1 MDEALWYVLHTYSG
15 YENKVKESLEKLI
28 ESKKLD
34 NSIVDARVPTE
45 TVVEQKENG
54 EQKEI
59 ERKLFPGYVLVK
71 MVLTNESWY
80 LVRNIRG
87 VTGFVGP
94 GSRPVPLTEEEVAK
108 MGVEKKV
115 VSISYAEGD
124 EVKVLTGPLEGFV
137 GVVEAI
143 DADKDL
149 VKVTVSMFGR
159 ETPVE
164 LKLNEVAAIEK

>member
-1 MDEALWYVLHTYSG
+1 
-15 YENKVKESLEKLI
+15 
-28 ESKKLD
+28 
-34 NSIVDARVPTE
+34 
-45 TVVEQKENG
+45 
-54 EQKEI
+54 
-59 ERKLFPGYVLVK
+59 
-71 MVLTNESWY
+71 
-80 LVRNIRG
+80 
-87 VTGFVGP
+87 
-94 GSRPVPLTEEEVAK
+94 

>member
-1 MDEALWYVLHTYSG
+1 MEALWYVLHTYSG
-15 YENKVKESLEKLI
+15 YENKVKLSIEKLI

-34 NSIVDARVPTE
+34 GAFVDVRVPTE
-45 TVVEQKENG
+45 TVVETKENG
-54 EQKEI
+54 EQKETEHKI
-59 ERKLFPGYVLVK
+59 YPCYVIIK
-71 MVLTNESWY
+71 MVLTPESWY

-94 GSRPVPLTEEEVAK
+94 GSRPVPLTEKEIAD

-115 VSISYAEGD
+115 VTVSYAAGD
-124 EVKVLTGPLEGFV
+124 SVKVLNGPLEGFI
-137 GVVEAI
+137 GVVESVDI
-143 DADKDL
+143 DSDL